1 MAVATRTVEEV
12 LREGGLTRFHRRLV
26 AITGFAWTFVAFE
39 IILISLVL
47 PVMGDEFGI
56 FDLATFTATDPFLYG
71 MIVSATLLG
80 SFVGGLVFGRMARRG
95 GASHALPGLRRP
107 LRGVHGADG
116 RLVRHRQPVRD
127 ALPSGAGPWRDARD
141 RPRDPVR
148 VPAAAASGTI
158 HGLPRLLLARR
169 VPARDRVL
177 VSLLHRARW
186 RVATAL
192 PRGGVPRFHRVPIPY
207 RGSGESVIPGP

>member
-80 SFVGGLVFGRMARRG
+80 SFVGSLVFGRMADRRG
-95 GASHALPGLRRP
+95 RRT
-107 LRGVHGADG
+107 LFGVTLLAYVPSADE
-116 RLVRHRQPVRD
+116 
-127 ALPSGAGPWRDARD
+127 GAGPEWRIELLGMRFL
-141 RPRDPVR
+141 V
-148 VPAAAASGTI
+148 
-158 HGLPRLLLARR
+158 GL
-169 VPARDRVL
+169 
-177 VSLLHRARW
+177 
-186 RVATAL
+186 
-192 PRGGVPRFHRVPIPY
+192 
-207 RGSGESVIPGP
+207 